1 MRVSEPLHENRYG
14 ERTDMSAIRILI
26 VDDMETNR
34 VILEQIIKDMGYQPI
49 LAETGEQALG
59 LIQEC
64 IPHLVL
70 SDISMPGMDGYDLCR
85 ILKSTAET
93 RDIPGVFISANAE
106 TADIVKGFALG
117 GGDYITKPFI
127 PEVVK
132 ARVGVHLHLYES
144 NRKLREMNRCLQASV
159 NAQLSQI
166 EQGKKN
172 VLYALADAAAENA
185 YFDEKYTKRVGEN
198 CRILAQSLQFS
209 PLFEDRISD
218 SFVETIEIAA
228 PLCDIGNIAIPREIL
243 QKMSDLTEEEAA
255 VARRHPIMGAKLLR
269 DIYTDKDY
277 NGFMKMAI
285 DIAGCHHENWNGSG
299 YPEGISGEDIPIA
312 ARIASL
318 VIVYCALTEKR
329 PYRPP
334 LSMDEALAVMGKDS
348 GKKYDPDIF
357 RIYCKIYR
365 QLC

>member
-1 MRVSEPLHENRYG
+1 MG
-14 ERTDMSAIRILI
+14 ERTDMSAVRILI

-34 VILEQIIKDMGYQPI
+34 VILEQMIEDMGYQPI
-49 LAETGEQALG
+49 LAKTGEEALE
-59 LIQEC
+59 LIQKYMPQL
-64 IPHLVL
+64 IL
-70 SDISMPGMDGYDLCR
+70 SDISMPGMDGFELCR
-85 ILKSTAET
+85 ILKSNVET
-93 RDIPGVFISANAE
+93 KDIPVIFISAYSE
-106 TADIVKGFALG
+106 TPDIVKGFALG
-117 GGDYITKPFI
+117 GEDYITKPFI

-132 ARVGVHLHLYES
+132 ARVGVRLHLYES
-144 NRKLREMNRCLQASV
+144 NRKLREMNRRLQASV

-185 YFDEKYTKRVGEN
+185 FFDAKYTKRVGEN
-198 CRILAQSLQFS
+198 CRILAQSLQLS

-218 SFVETIEIAA
+218 SFVDTIAIAA

-255 VARRHPIMGAKLLR
+255 VARRHPLMGAKLLS

-277 NGFMKMAI
+277 NDFMKMAI
-285 DIAGCHHENWNGSG
+285 DIAGCHHENWDGSG
-299 YPEGISGEDIPIA
+299 YPEGRSGEDIPIA

-329 PYRPP
+329 SYRPA

-348 GKKYDPDIF
+348 GKKFDPDMF
-357 RIYCKIYR
+357 RVYCKIYR